1 MSNRT
6 YYRGPD
12 AVVTDRLFVWHTT
25 STQGFVIRE
34 LQNVRLVQAETE
46 RPRPYTAHLVGGV
59 LILSAAGWTLLKY
72 PAVYALVL
80 LAIAIPAVFAASWRT
95 RPRRWEMRATYRG
108 RRVVLYA
115 SADSRVFNQVTRAL
129 RRSVEDARPASTPY
143 DLLAS

>member
-12 AVVTDRLFVWHTT
+12 AVVTDRLFVWRTT

-34 LQNVRLVQAETE
+34 LQNVRRVQAEIE
-46 RPRPYTAHLVGGV
+46 RPRTYTAHVVGGA
-59 LILSAAGWTLLKY
+59 LFLAAASWTLLNY
-72 PAVYALVL
+72 RAAYLLVL
-80 LAIAIPAVFAASWRT
+80 LAIAIPAVVAATWRT